1 MLAVAGVVLVI
12 SMGWRFSGYLTD
24 AANGAFTKDV
34 LLLVMAYK
42 LPSFL
47 ELILPISFFLAIMLA
62 YGRLHVDSEMVILE
76 STGMSPARL
85 INMTLALSFVVM
97 LVTGIISLWLKP
109 LGEYKTETMFADQRN
124 LTEFDTLGA
133 GRFQSLRSGKRVT
146 YTESLDGEG
155 GLLNV
160 FINEYKSEDQAG
172 AKDVITVLADKGATV
187 VDDNGN
193 RFLVLKNGTRHSG
206 RPGELDYQ
214 VISYEE
220 YGQFIQKEKAE
231 LRHPRRKGLST
242 LALIEEKTPRNISEL
257 QWRISVILMIPI
269 MAVLAI
275 PLSRVNPRQGRFSRL
290 LPGMTLCFLYIV
302 LLSAARSGVEKETIP
317 VELGIWWVHVLY
329 VVLIY
334 CLYNSAWFALP
345 KKLMSRLGS
354 KS

>member
-1 MLAVAGVVLVI
+1 MLAVAGIVLVI
-12 SMGWRFSGYLTD
+12 SMGWRFSGYLTE

-62 YGRLHVDSEMVILE
+62 YGRLHVDSEMIILE
-76 STGMSPARL
+76 TCGMSPARL

-146 YTESLDGEG
+146 YTENLDENG
-155 GLLNV
+155 GLLKV
-160 FINEYKSEDQAG
+160 FINENKSDHPKG
-172 AKDVITVLADKGATV
+172 AKDVITVLADNGATV

-206 RPGELDYQ
+206 RPGELNYQ
-214 VISYEE
+214 IIAYSE

-231 LRHPRRKGLST
+231 LRHRKRKGLST
-242 LALIEEKTPRNISEL
+242 MDLIGEKTPRNISEL
-257 QWRISVILMIPI
+257 QWRISVIVMIPI
-269 MAVLAI
+269 LAVLAI
-275 PLSRVNPRQGRFSRL
+275 PLSRVNPRQGRFTRL

-302 LLSAARSGVEKETIP
+302 SLSAARSGVEKGQIP
-317 VELGIWWVHVLY
+317 VEVGIWWIHVLY
-329 VVLIY
+329 LILIY
-334 CLYNSAWFALP
+334 CLYNMQWF
-345 KKLMSRLGS
+345 SRLF
-354 KS
+354 KFFKLAK